1 MKVTLYRHPD
11 GEGRIQFD
19 TECLR
24 LEILNEV
31 TGAYA
36 YAAIGP
42 PGLRELAQELFE
54 MLGDEVQP

>member
-1 MKVTLYRHPD
+1 MKAILYRHPN

-19 TECLR
+19 TEHLS
-24 LEILNEV
+24 LEILNAE

-42 PGLRELAQELFE
+42 QGLRELTQELFV